1 MRAFLALSLSASLA
15 LAGCNSNLN
24 PVNWF
29 GSSSAVE
36 ANPEIVSETVNPLIP
51 ETRKPLFSSGEKP
64 DETVLISAITEMR
77 VDRTVSGAIIVAT
90 GLAPRQ
96 GTYEPELR
104 PDNPE
109 LRPDENG
116 VLDFTF
122 RVLYPDSA
130 TPAGDERL
138 RQITAAYSLSN
149 EELEA
154 VRVIRVSGAQNA
166 RETRRK

>member
-29 GSSSAVE
+29 GRSSAVE
-36 ANPEIVSETVNPLIP
+36 ANPELVSEAANPLIP
-51 ETRKPLFSSGEKP
+51 KTRKSLFRSSEKP
-64 DETVLISAITEMR
+64 DETVPISAITEMR
-77 VDRTVSGAIIVAT
+77 IDRTVSGGILVAT
-90 GLAPRQ
+90 GVAPRQ
-96 GTYEPELR
+96 GAYEPELR
-104 PDNPE
+104 PDNPD
-109 LRPDENG
+109 LQPDENG
-116 VLDFTF
+116 VLEFTF
-122 RVLYPDSA
+122 RVLYPSSA

-154 VRVIRVSGAQNA
+154 VSVIRVSGAQNG
-166 RETRRK
+166 REIRRK